1 MALTPPKATD
11 LFSDIDSPKAAAVA
25 MDEFNTELSKSLSA
39 GISDPSQIMAVKSG
53 NVSFAQASMS
63 SSGATTQLEALVANK
78 SLSPEV
84 ISSLT
89 TALATQRGVSGDI
102 AKEITTTSPLSTSFA
117 AFDLEAP
124 AKLLTPRPTPLRN
137 RIPRKKGIGTSHRVK
152 RILGYTGTG
161 TGGQGQIWPGINETT
176 QNNFAPGASNP
187 YYLERGPQISYTAD
201 DLVLPY
207 NSYSLSDQVSF
218 DANFSGLGYQDLRQ
232 LSSTST
238 LYATMLME
246 ERMMLMARGTAS
258 GYSGALAAPVF
269 ATGARAAAGSE
280 VALTATT
287 YYVNVTAD
295 AGISYSGFGESILG
309 TQATQVVASGQVLTV
324 TVSAANAVV
333 GALGYNVYVGT
344 TTGAANL
351 KYQGTLKGTGT
362 LVING
367 VGGNS
372 LGNADIYTT
381 TGAAASRA
389 SADTSAYATG
399 YDGILPTVLGPNSG
413 AINQINSTFS
423 TSNPGVEFQ
432 NVFATLYNNVKA
444 DPDEI
449 LLNGSDRKQ
458 LSDAIKS
465 GSTANYRL
473 NIENPGEGGITYGSV
488 VTGLQNEVTGKSL
501 ALTVHPWLPQGVSP
515 VLSYT
520 LPIPDTEVS
529 DVWANFLVQDYMGIQ
544 WPVNQFTYDFSTYFR
559 GTFFCTA
566 PAWNGVV
573 SGIVPA

>member
-1 MALTPPKATD
+1 MAKEM
-11 LFSDIDSPKAAAVA
+11 PKAADLFDGATPVEA
-25 MDEFNTELSKSLSA
+25 AHRMEEYTAELSKSLSA
-39 GISDPSQIMAVKSG
+39 ASSVPGQAPTQDPLAAM
-53 NVSFAQASMS
+53 
-63 SSGATTQLEALVANK
+63 EALAASK
-78 SLSPEV
+78 SLTADAATG
-84 ISSLT
+84 LQN
-89 TALATQRGVSGDI
+89 ALAAQRLAMQDI
-102 AKEITTTSPLSTSFA
+102 QKEITLSTPLSTSFA

-137 RIPRKKGIGTSHRVK
+137 RIPRKKGVGTSHRVK
-152 RILGYTGTG
+152 RITGYTGTG
-161 TGGQGQIWPGINETT
+161 TGGQGNIWPGVTETT
-176 QNNFAPGASNP
+176 QNNFAPGASNAL
-187 YYLERGPQISYTAD
+187 YFERGPQISYTAD

-232 LSSTST
+232 LSSTTT

-258 GYSGALAAPVF
+258 GYSGALSAPTF
-269 ATGARAAAGSE
+269 
-280 VALTATT
+280 ALTSPVATASQTALAATT

-295 AGISYSGFGESILG
+295 AGISGNGFGESILG
-309 TQATQVVASGQVLTV
+309 TEANTAVASGDVLAV
-324 TVSAANAVV
+324 TVSSAVV
-333 GALGYNVYVGT
+333 GALGYNIYVGT
-344 TTGAANL
+344 ATGAANL

-362 LVING
+362 FYIQGAGASVS
-367 VGGNS
+367 GN
-372 LGNADIYTT
+372 NAAFTT

-389 SADTSAYATG
+389 TSDTSAYATG

-413 AINQINSTFS
+413 ALNAINSTFS

-432 NVFATLYNNVKA
+432 NVFATLYSNVKG
-444 DPDEI
+444 DPDVV
-449 LLNGSDRKQ
+449 LLNGNDRKQ

-473 NIENPGEGGITYGSV
+473 VINDPGAGGTTYGSI
-488 VTGLQNEVTGKSL
+488 VTGLQNEVTGKAVDL
-501 ALTVHPWLPQGVSP
+501 MVHPWLNQGVAP
-515 VLSYT
+515 VLSWT

-544 WPVNQFTYDFSTYFR
+544 WPVTQFSYDFSTYFR

-566 PAWNGVV
+566 PAWNGAV
-573 SGIVPA
+573 SGIVNG